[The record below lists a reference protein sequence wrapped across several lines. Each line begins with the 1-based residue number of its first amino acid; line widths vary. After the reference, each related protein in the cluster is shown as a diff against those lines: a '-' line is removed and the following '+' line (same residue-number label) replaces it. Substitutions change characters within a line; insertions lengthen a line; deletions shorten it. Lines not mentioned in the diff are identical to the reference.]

1 MVRKSDI
8 FALPPP
14 QNEIG
19 LNKLVNSVFADMPHD
34 QIWLLFPFRS
44 TTIWCFRMSGKTMTL
59 LDVQYLTQFNYC
71 SCNC

>member
-34 QIWLLFPFRS
+34 QIGYCS
-44 TTIWCFRMSGKTMTL
+44 L
-59 LDVQYLTQFNYC
+59 LDLQQFDVFAC
-71 SCNC
+71 QVKL